1 MRIVVIAALAFLA
14 TLQAQNWPSF
24 RGPEATGV
32 LETPRSVP
40 ISWDVDSKHNVL
52 WRTPIPGLGHSSPIV
67 WADRIFVTTAIST
80 DSKSVF
86 QYPLAGQLDRRTDLS
101 KHQFKLYCLDKRSGR
116 VIWESLAAEVVPH
129 IARHPHNIYASATPA
144 TDGKRVV
151 AFFASGVCLHL
162 ISVGSSCGSRIS
174 AHLIRAPSAS
184 LITSGLR

>member
-40 ISWDVDSKHNVL
+40 TSWDVDSKHNVL

-86 QYPLAGQLDRRTDLS
+86 HYPLSGQLDRRTDLS

-116 VIWESLAAEVVPH
+116 VVWESLAAEVVPH
-129 IARHPHNIYASATPA
+129 TPA